1 MTNGQ
6 GTITYSSTT
15 WFSITIQACEPERL
29 RYHLQ
34 HIKTQNIEIQQV
46 PLWLDSIHLET
57 SNREWHIMDDGIL
70 KSTDVQRMH
79 LHSFISTYR
88 LSFL

>member
-15 WFSITIQACEPERL
+15 WFSIKIQACEPERL

-34 HIKTQNIEIQQV
+34 HIKTRNTEIQQV

-57 SNREWHIMDDGIL
+57 SNREWYITDDGMI
-70 KSTDVQRMH
+70 KINSCSRNA
-79 LHSFISTYR
+79 SPFIY
-88 LSFL
+88 